1 MSHME
6 QDKDRDELSLHE
18 FKNQFIQFRTFLQAT
33 GGVVLRTAK
42 RYFLLFLLLF
52 AVAMGAAYYQYIHQR
67 FFKATASYV
76 INELTPKTYGEMLDK
91 LQDMILSGSYGQV
104 ASELNISLEQASSIS
119 AISAQNIYGS
129 KSSED
134 MDKKS
139 NSFYV
144 TVTATNNK
152 VFAILQPAIEAYLN
166 NNILTRKMVQQKV
179 SKMEQRLAYL
189 KNESAQLDSL
199 KAAYTRS
206 LEKTTSSVSPN
217 ANPFNP
223 VQLYER
229 SDKNNQE
236 MVEINILLQ
245 DQRAVVTADKFL
257 TREHAVENS
266 LPSYLVK
273 YFLLFLATSL
283 FVIFLISLFTT
294 SASTVS
300 Q

>member
-1 MSHME
+1 MANME
-6 QDKDRDELSLHE
+6 QGKDRDELSLHE
-18 FKNQFIQFRTFLQAT
+18 FKQQLVQFRTFLQVTA
-33 GGVVLRTAK
+33 GYVFRSAK

-52 AVAMGAAYYQYIHQR
+52 IGAMGAAYYQYSHQR

-76 INELTPKTYGEMLDK
+76 ISELTPKTYGEMVDK
-91 LQDMILSGSYGQV
+91 LQDMILSGSYRQV
-104 ASELNISLEQASSIS
+104 ASELNISLAEASSIT

-139 NSFYV
+139 NAFYV
-144 TVTATNNK
+144 TVTATDNK

-166 NNILTRKMVQQKV
+166 NNMLTRKMVRQKV
-179 SKMEQRLAYL
+179 VKMEQRLVYL
-189 KNESAQLDSL
+189 KTESVQLDSL

-206 LEKTTSSVSPN
+206 LEKSSSSVSPN

-223 VQLYER
+223 VALYER

-236 MVEINILLQ
+236 IVEINMLLQ

-257 TREHAVENS
+257 TRENAVENS

-273 YFLLFLATSL
+273 YFFLFLAASL

-300 Q
+300 